1 MEESHQAS
9 IITFAQS
16 FKEKIWLGFA
26 DNRELGPTV
35 VKKGVAVKLFEDE

>member
-1 MEESHQAS
+1 MKESSQAS

-16 FKEKIWLGFA
+16 FKEKIELGFT

-35 VKKGVAVKLFEDE
+35 VKKGVALKLFEDE